1 MHGSFKKNT
10 SRLIHMHLS
19 QVATLCALALALGG
33 CSPLGPARMSATEMP
48 NPASVNC
55 INMGGKLT
63 LQRTPQGEWGMCQL
77 PSGKVC
83 EEWALFRGV
92 CS

>member
-1 MHGSFKKNT
+1 
-10 SRLIHMHLS
+10 MHLP
-19 QVATLCALALALGG
+19 QIATLCALALASCA
-33 CSPLGPARMSATEMP
+33 CSPSDKPHVPVAEMA

-55 INMGGKLT
+55 INAGGKLIIKRT
-63 LQRTPQGEWGMCQL
+63 LQGEFGMCQL

-83 EEWALFRGV
+83 EEWALFRGE

>member
-1 MHGSFKKNT
+1 M
-10 SRLIHMHLS
+10 LINVHLT
-19 QVATLCALALALGG
+19 QIATICTIALAAAA
-33 CSPLGPARMSATEMP
+33 CTPSESATNSATEMA

-55 INMGGKLT
+55 VKVGGKLNIK
-63 LQRTPQGEWGMCQL
+63 RTPQGEFGMCQL

-83 EEWALFRGV
+83 EEWALFRGQ